1 MEGTRSSANRILIFL
16 AGLILS
22 TVPAF
27 GQKKPKVIQAPK
39 QPAAAQQ
46 SSAEPDKVL
55 YDRAMAD
62 IKHGR
67 YTEGRLSL
75 QTLINTYPDSE
86 YLAKAKL
93 ATADSYYNEG
103 GTSNLTQAIAEY
115 QDFTTF
121 FPFLEEAA
129 YAQMQ
134 VAMCHYKMMEK
145 ADRDD
150 EQALDAEDAYQAF
163 ILKYPQSPLLPQAEQ
178 HLREVQ
184 EVLGQGEFEIAH
196 YYYTKPDY
204 PAAAARLVELT
215 ERYPLFSQSDEA
227 LFMLG
232 DIYQKARTSVKNEDQ
247 KNHWADLSA
256 KCYDRILTDYPLSK
270 RAADAKHR
278 LQEMSMPV
286 PAADP
291 AAYERMAKEQKL
303 EQAERTND
311 SLLHAN
317 SMLKMPMELFN
328 SRPNISQAAH
338 TGAPNLNPPSD
349 AISAREVLR
358 PDAPGPQFNLA
369 TQNSETGG
377 ESQPAAGGG
386 SQVDVSQGGGSDFSG
401 TGVGAQIIS
410 TGGNTDS
417 QPPAV
422 TGSSDPPASTMSPD
436 VHAIPT
442 TQPVTG
448 SDAAPAAG
456 ASGSAAPATGNAASS
471 GNAAAPASGQSDQ
484 SKGGSGTASSPAGGS
499 GANAPAPA
507 SSDSSSSSSES
518 TSKKKKGLHKLIPF

>member
-1 MEGTRSSANRILIFL
+1 MEATRGSANRILVLF
-16 AGLILS
+16 AGLILT

-27 GQKKPKVIQAPK
+27 GQKKPKVIKAPQ

-67 YTEGRLSL
+67 YTEGRLAL

-93 ATADSYYNEG
+93 ATADSYYKEG
-103 GTSNLTQAIAEY
+103 GTSNLTQAISEY

-163 ILKYPQSPLLPQAEQ
+163 ILKYPQSPLMPQAEQ
-178 HLREVQ
+178 RLRDVQ
-184 EVLGQGEFEIAH
+184 EVLAQGEFEIAH

-215 ERYPLFSQSDEA
+215 ERYPLFSESDEA

-232 DIYQKARTSVKNEDQ
+232 DIYQKARVSVKNEDQ

-270 RAADAKHR
+270 RASEAKRR
-278 LQEMSMPV
+278 LQEMSMPI

-303 EQAERTND
+303 EQAERSASNSGPFFRET
-311 SLLHAN
+311 SLL
-317 SMLKMPMELFN
+317 KTPMALFN
-328 SRPNISQAAH
+328 GRPDVSQAAH
-338 TGAPNLNPPSD
+338 TGVPNLNPPSD
-349 AISAREVLR
+349 AISARDVLR

-369 TQNSETGG
+369 AQN
-377 ESQPAAGGG
+377 PAAAADAPAAAGG
-386 SQVDVSQGGGSDFSG
+386 SQADLSQGGGSDFSG

-410 TGGNTDS
+410 TGANSNTEP
-417 QPPAV
+417 QPV
-422 TGSSDPPASTMSPD
+422 TGSSDPPSASMSPD
-436 VHAIPT
+436 VRTIPT
-442 TQPVTG
+442 TQAETG
-448 SDAAPAAG
+448 SDVPSVSSPSASQPSSNPAPASSSPAPTSQAAPAA
-456 ASGSAAPATGNAASS
+456 SGSSTPAPA
-471 GNAAAPASGQSDQ
+471 P
-484 SKGGSGTASSPAGGS
+484 S
-499 GANAPAPA
+499 GANAPA
-507 SSDSSSSSSES
+507 SGNSDSGSSSSES